1 MPVFQMEVFKVASG
15 GAVSVVDLE
24 IHDSDFTFGSQEV
37 GAEWIVD
44 GVSLGADAPVLQLG
58 KLERVQYNGATVELA
73 AVHFSDG
80 SSDFYMNLLGQDP
93 NLIESFVGYTP
104 TGTPGGV
111 EYAFYGATPKNTQT
125 YSGDALML
133 KYDGGGVLQS
143 VEDAIFRVFD
153 DDGTIEFAVE
163 TGEPPTGLGSDNLF
177 RMDPHETDAGAGD
190 TQMVK
195 VRVEYSTVA
204 GNGTMDAIKIS
215 EKHGPNTYVFYI
227 PEDGHVDLA
236 TITGF
241 VSETVLAASLEGDS
255 WSDYGLTT
263 DVIVQSGTS
272 GNDSLEGGYDH
283 DKLKGNAG
291 DDFLFGYVGDDELRG
306 GAGEDVLFGGQGADD
321 MEGGSEADELYGG
334 MHNDLLKGGKNGDEL
349 FGGAGGDTLEGG
361 TGLDS
366 LEGGRGYDSL
376 LGGDHADT
384 LKGDDGYDTLKG
396 GKGNDTLKGGKGND
410 ELLGGNGVD
419 RLEGGK
425 GLDDLS
431 GGGAN
436 DELLGQKGKDTLN
449 GGAGAD
455 TLTGGEA
462 ADTFVFTADGA
473 TDTITD
479 FEDGTDLIDLDV
491 GFGSLTIV
499 DVAPGE
505 VHITHSGETLVV
517 MDSGGTLVAADFS
530 AADFI

>member
-1 MPVFQMEVFKVASG
+1 MSIFETEVLKVTAG

-24 IHDSDFTFGSQEV
+24 IHDDDFKMQSEEV

-44 GVSLGADAPVLQLG
+44 GVSLGPDAPVLNIG
-58 KLERVQYNGATVELA
+58 RLERTEYNGQTWELGTI
-73 AVHFSDG
+73 HFSDG
-80 SSDFYMNLLGQDP
+80 ANDYYMSLVGQDP
-93 NLIESFVGYTP
+93 NHIESFVSFTS
-104 TGTPGGV
+104 TGTAGSIQ
-111 EYAFYGATPKNTQT
+111 YAFYGATPKDSDT

-133 KYDGGGVLQS
+133 RYDSGGVLQS
-143 VEDAIFRVFD
+143 FEANVFRALD
-153 DDGTIEFAVE
+153 DDGTIEFASE
-163 TGEPPTGLGSDNLF
+163 TGEQPIGLGADSLF
-177 RMDPHETDAGAGD
+177 RLDIYETDAGAGD
-190 TQMVK
+190 TLMVK
-195 VRVEYSTVA
+195 VRVEYTTAS
-204 GNGTMDAIKIS
+204 GNGTMDAIKVT
-215 EKHGPNTYVFYI
+215 EKHGPSTYVFYV
-227 PEDGHVDLA
+227 PENGHVDLS

-241 VSETVLAASLEGDS
+241 VSETVLAGSLEGDS
-255 WSDYGLTT
+255 WADYGLTT
-263 DVIVQSGTS
+263 DLITVNGTS
-272 GNDSLEGGYDH
+272 GNDSLEGGHDH

-306 GAGEDVLFGGQGADD
+306 GAGDDVLFGGQGEDD
-321 MEGGSEADELYGG
+321 MEGGSDADVLYGG
-334 MHNDLLKGGKNGDEL
+334 MHKDHLKGGKNGDEL

-361 TGLDS
+361 TGLDT

-376 LGGDHADT
+376 LGGDHADS

-410 ELLGGNGVD
+410 ELLGGNGAD

-431 GGGAN
+431 GGGGN

-491 GFGSLTIV
+491 GFGSLTIA

-505 VHITHSGETLVV
+505 VHITHSGETLIV
-517 MDSGGTLVAADFS
+517 MDSGGTLTAADFS